1 MAVLKFFDLKY
12 FPICEPGYILIVLI
26 DDMTVPAT
34 IIHDDQLPM
43 IDDLGAGVA
52 RYKSRFS
59 GWRGFF
65 GCLSICV
72 LAFLLVIS
80 FAAGYALSNLI
91 KANRNLLDSPLHIL
105 LLVIIFIIY
114 LFWFLLARSYQHT
127 GHYVEIY
134 QFGAKLN
141 LPKIGRQVW
150 KWEDLDGVA
159 VSVVELH
166 YLGITTPM
174 RWRAQLYPQTGKP
187 VEICPEIKNLPELI
201 TRLKGAVY
209 PARLRRYRTDF
220 LKGQAIGF
228 GCITI
233 YPDRLEI
240 QKSTRNSKKLPWSI
254 ISSLGV
260 EKGYLIIHPQGKRRL
275 RIPTSSILNLELFLE
290 IVKQDIR
297 V

>member
-1 MAVLKFFDLKY
+1 
-12 FPICEPGYILIVLI
+12 
-26 DDMTVPAT
+26 MTVPAT
-34 IIHDDQLPM
+34 IIHNDQPSM
-43 IDDLGAGVA
+43 FEDLGAGVA

-65 GCLSICV
+65 GCLSV
-72 LAFLLVIS
+72 FVFALLLVIS
-80 FAAGYALSNLI
+80 FAAGYVLSNLV
-91 KANRNLLDSPLHIL
+91 KTNRNLPDSPLHIL
-105 LLVIIFIIY
+105 LLVIVFIIY
-114 LFWFLLARSYQHT
+114 LFWFLLVRSYQHT

-150 KWEDLDGVA
+150 KWEEIDGVA

-166 YLGITTPM
+166 YLGISAPM
-174 RWRAQLYPQTGKP
+174 RWRARLYPRTGKP
-187 VEICPEIKNLPELI
+187 VELCPEINNLPELI
-201 TRLKGAVY
+201 TRLKGAIY
-209 PARLRRYRTDF
+209 PARLRRYRAEF

-233 YPDRLEI
+233 FPDRLEI
-240 QKSTRNSKKLPWSI
+240 QKSTRNSKKLPWSN

-260 EKGYLIIHPQGKRRL
+260 EKGYLIIHPQSKRRL
-275 RIPTSSILNLELFLE
+275 RIPISSILNLELFLE